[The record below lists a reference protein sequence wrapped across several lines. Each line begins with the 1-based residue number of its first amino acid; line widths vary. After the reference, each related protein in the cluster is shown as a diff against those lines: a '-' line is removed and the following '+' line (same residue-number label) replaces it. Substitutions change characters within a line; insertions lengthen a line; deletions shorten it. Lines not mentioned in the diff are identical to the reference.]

1 MEKQLLE
8 VLMKLDNKL
17 DNLEKNMLCMQDE
30 IKDLKQDI
38 KDRFDVTD
46 IKLNVIENKVT
57 QVSRKLDTTTD
68 QVARNIETIEEVK
81 MRLQ

>member
-1 MEKQLLE
+1 MEQQILELLF
-8 VLMKLDNKL
+8 KLDSKL
-17 DNLEKNMLCMQDE
+17 DNLEKNMVCIQDE
-30 IKDLKQDI
+30 VKDIKQDI

>member
-1 MEKQLLE
+1 MEQQLLE
-8 VLMKLDNKL
+8 VLIKLDTKL

-30 IKDLKQDI
+30 IKDIKQDM

-46 IKLNVIENKVT
+46 MKLNVIENKVT

>member
-1 MEKQLLE
+1 MEQQLLE
-8 VLMKLDNKL
+8 VLIKLDTKL
-17 DNLEKNMLCMQDE
+17 DNLEKNMLCLQDE
-30 IKDLKQDI
+30 IKDIKQDI

>member
-8 VLMKLDNKL
+8 VLIKLDTKL

-30 IKDLKQDI
+30 IKDIKQDM

-46 IKLNVIENKVT
+46 MKLNVIENKVT

>member
-1 MEKQLLE
+1 MEQQLLE
-8 VLMKLDNKL
+8 VLIKLDTKL
-17 DNLEKNMLCMQDE
+17 DKLEKNMLCIQDE
-30 IKDLKQDI
+30 IKDIKQDI

>member
-1 MEKQLLE
+1 MEQQLLE
-8 VLMKLDNKL
+8 VLIKLDTKL

-30 IKDLKQDI
+30 IKDIKQDI

>member
-1 MEKQLLE
+1 MEQQLLE
-8 VLMKLDNKL
+8 VLIKLDTKL
-17 DNLEKNMLCMQDE
+17 SNLEKNMLCLQDE
-30 IKDLKQDI
+30 IKDIKQDI

>member
-1 MEKQLLE
+1 MEQQLLE
-8 VLMKLDNKL
+8 VLIKLDTKL
-17 DNLEKNMLCMQDE
+17 DNLEKNMLCIQDE
-30 IKDLKQDI
+30 IKDIKQDI